1 MTRIPTGSLVMAAT
15 LCAAIG
21 CQPQQ
26 AVHAPLGLGGPG
38 AIIAPHE
45 GLAPPPFDDGRSMLL
60 KVGPTLS
67 NSTHLFLAA
76 EDMPPGTAI
85 PVHRHEVH
93 EEVLFVHRG
102 QVAILLGE
110 REAVAPAGSTVY
122 IPAGTWIG
130 VHNTGRDTAT
140 VIGVFAQ
147 AEVEACFTRLAR
159 HLTPADS
166 ATLERRCQMT
176 FLSDAR

>member
-1 MTRIPTGSLVMAAT
+1 MTLVPIAFLFMCMWTVFSTGVGCRSQPTPSGTHGSGSI
-15 LCAAIG
+15 IG
-21 CQPQQ
+21 PR
-26 AVHAPLGLGGPG
+26 
-38 AIIAPHE
+38 E
-45 GLAPPPFDDGRSMLL
+45 GLALPNFADGRSMLL

-67 NSTHLFLAA
+67 GSTRLFIAV

-102 QVAILLGE
+102 EVMIRLDD

-130 VHNTGRDTAT
+130 VQNTGGDTAT
-140 VIGVFAQ
+140 VVGIFGQ

-159 HLTPADS
+159 HPTPADS
-166 ATLERRCQMT
+166 ASLERRCRMT
-176 FLSDAR
+176 FLSEAR

>member
-1 MTRIPTGSLVMAAT
+1 MR
-15 LCAAIG
+15 
-21 CQPQQ
+21 
-26 AVHAPLGLGGPG
+26 
-38 AIIAPHE
+38 
-45 GLAPPPFDDGRSMLL
+45 L

-67 NSTHLFLAA
+67 GSTHLFLGS

-93 EEVLFVHRG
+93 EEILFVHRG
-102 QVAILLGE
+102 QVTVRLGE
-110 REAVAPAGSTVY
+110 REAVAPAGTTVY
-122 IPAGTWIG
+122 IPAGTWIS
-130 VHNTGRDTAT
+130 VQNAGRDTAT
-140 VIGVFAQ
+140 VVAVFAQ

-166 ATLERRCQMT
+166 AAVERRCQMT

>member
-1 MTRIPTGSLVMAAT
+1 MFATVTGSLVMAAT

-21 CQPQQ
+21 CRPQP
-26 AVHAPLGLGGPG
+26 AAHTPSGPGGPG

-60 KVGPTLS
+60 KIGPTLTG
-67 NSTHLFLAA
+67 STQLFLVA

-85 PVHRHEVH
+85 PMHRHELH
-93 EEVLFVHRG
+93 EEIVFVHRG
-102 QVAILLGE
+102 QVTIRLGE
-110 REAVAPAGSTVY
+110 RETVASAGSTVY

-130 VHNTGRDTAT
+130 VQNTGRDTAT
-140 VIGVFAQ
+140 TVAVFAQ

-166 ATLERRCQMT
+166 AALERRCKMT
-176 FLSDAR
+176 FLSDVR